1 MTDKH
6 QKGLRINVGGL
17 FRLGY
22 TLTLTLTQQEYSM
35 TNTVVN
41 KTGLYIVRPD
51 RIGAAPGRPKD
62 AQSNESQKS
71 YYARKYMQARSAQI
85 ATKKVTD

>member
-1 MTDKH
+1 MAF
-6 QKGLRINVGGL
+6 

-51 RIGAAPGRPKD
+51 RLGAAPGRPKD